1 MSHSSGFVPT
11 RPLPAALTLE
21 QFREAV
27 NSSFVPLEVTS
38 ESPDT
43 FRGFIA
49 RASVHGI
56 SFTDVRATAQV
67 VQRTLQLIENDP
79 KAFFKISLQLE
90 GHGIHRQHGREV
102 DLQPGDLVIY
112 DTTHPYELE
121 FTDRFRVIVVMLPH
135 DRLKI
140 PAARVQDITATRLAG
155 TEGLGRV
162 VSPFLATLGTNLD
175 ELRGP
180 AGVRLAQ
187 NALHLLD
194 TLFSYEFDL
203 AKLAADP
210 RRALMERIRD
220 DIDRRLGDPDLTPK
234 SIAENAFIS
243 VRHLHSLF
251 SDEGET
257 VSSYVRSRRLERTY
271 LDLTDPQHAALPV
284 AAIGERWGFHS
295 PTHFSRTF
303 KLVYGESPSE
313 VRRRALD

>member
-1 MSHSSGFVPT
+1 M
-11 RPLPAALTLE
+11 
-21 QFREAV
+21 
-27 NSSFVPLEVTS
+27 
-38 ESPDT
+38 
-43 FRGFIA
+43 
-49 RASVHGI
+49 HGI

-67 VQRTLQLIENDP
+67 VQRTTNLIETDNR
-79 KAFFKISLQLE
+79 AFFKISLQLE

-112 DTTHPYELE
+112 DTTQPYELE

-140 PAARVQDITATRLAG
+140 PAARVQDITAIRLSG
-155 TEGLGRV
+155 SEGLGRV

-187 NALHLLD
+187 NALQLLE
-194 TLFSYEFDL
+194 TLFAYEFDL
-203 AKLAADP
+203 TRMAADP
-210 RRALMERIRD
+210 HRALLERIRD

-234 SIAENAFIS
+234 SIADNAFIS

-251 SDEGET
+251 RDEGET
-257 VSSYVRSRRLERTY
+257 VASYVRSRRLERTY
-271 LDLTDPQHAALPV
+271 LDLTDPQQATVPV

-295 PTHFSRTF
+295 ATHFSRAF
-303 KLVYGESPSE
+303 KTVYGESPSE
-313 VRRRALD
+313 VRRRALE